1 MKLILSSA
9 DFRNG
14 LSAAVI
20 RDHLP
25 KPIGE
30 CTLLFLPNEHARH
43 DVIRSGKFHRRLAE
57 FGFDPA
63 LVSVFDA
70 KVPDLTRGMHP
81 DVVYISGG
89 NTFRMAEI
97 YRAAGFDLE
106 VARAVSEGSV
116 FVGGSAG
123 AHLLTP
129 DLRHAARYDEVPEG
143 FDDYSGLGLFPRRLI
158 CHFSEERRAHFEE
171 LKKDTSFPVAAIGN
185 DGCIVYENGVLN
197 AYGTVLT
204 D

>member
-9 DFRNG
+9 DFRND

-20 RDHLP
+20 REHLP

-30 CTLLFLPNEHARH
+30 CSLLFLPNEHARH
-43 DVIRSGKFHRRLAE
+43 DVIRSGKFHRRMAE

-70 KVPDLTRGMHP
+70 KVPDLTRNLHS
-81 DVVYISGG
+81 DVLYISGG

-97 YRAAGFDLE
+97 YRNAGFDRE
-106 VARAVSEGSV
+106 IVRMVNEGTV

-123 AHLLTP
+123 AHLVTP
-129 DLRHAARYDEVPEG
+129 DFRHAARYDEVPEG
-143 FDDYSGLGLFPRRLI
+143 FTDFSGLALFPRILI
-158 CHFSEERRAHFEE
+158 CHFSEERQAHFEE
-171 LKKDTSFPVAAIGN
+171 LKKDSSFPVTAIGN
-185 DGCIVYENGVLN
+185 DGCIVSEDGRIRT
-197 AYGTVLT
+197 YGTVLS
-204 D
+204 